1 MAIFK
6 KDPLQIIPF
15 QSYGTGTHLYIRGRA
30 LEDENID
37 LSKRGFFSL
46 LKNTWR
52 RFETDEIPNARL
64 QLKLP
69 DGTVLYTTSDRKG
82 YFKIDQTIG
91 HLQSLTN
98 DEGWLQYE
106 MRFDQNYPGRLI
118 QNDNVFAGEML
129 IPSEKSSYGVLS
141 DIDDTILHTGVVS
154 TLKWRLVFNTF
165 FRNAEARSP
174 LEGAPHFYHLL
185 HRGASGTEANPM
197 FYVSHS
203 PWNLYR
209 YLELFLRKNNFPK
222 GPILLR
228 SFSDMFAK
236 KTADTKPQKQKE
248 IIKVLNAYPTMEF
261 VLIGD
266 GGEHDA
272 DIYIE
277 IAEAFPK
284 RIKAIFL
291 RSVKHKKKMLRI
303 KGLFENYKKTP
314 AFLVESSAEA
324 IEFAVAQGL
333 ILPELVAE
341 NTDT

>member
-15 QSYGTGTHLYIRGRA
+15 QSYGTDAHLYVRGRA
-30 LEDENID
+30 LEDENIN
-37 LSKRGFFSL
+37 LSKRGFFNL

-64 QLKLP
+64 RLKLP
-69 DGTVLYTTSDRKG
+69 DDSVLYTTTDKNG
-82 YFKIDQTIG
+82 YFKIDQSIKN
-91 HLQSLTN
+91 LQSLTN
-98 DEGWLQYE
+98 EEGWLHYE
-106 MRFDQNYPGRLI
+106 MHFDQDFPGRII
-118 QNDNVFAGEML
+118 QNGNVFAGEML
-129 IPSEKSSYGVLS
+129 IPSKSSSYGVIS

-154 TLKWRLVFNTF
+154 RFKWRLIFNTF

-185 HRGASGTEANPM
+185 HRGPSGKEANPM

-209 YLELFLRKNNFPK
+209 YLELFLRKNDFPK

-236 KTADTKPQKQKE
+236 KKADEKPQKQKE
-248 IIKVLNAYPTMEF
+248 IIKVLQAYPQTQF

-272 DIYIE
+272 DIYIA

-303 KGLFENYKKTP
+303 KGLFDNYKNTP
-314 AFLVESSAEA
+314 TYLVESSAEA
-324 IEFAVAQGL
+324 IEFAVAQNL
-333 ILPELVAE
+333 IRPELVAQ
-341 NTDT
+341 NNDR